1 MSPVVALVNCKV
13 RDVQVIS
20 LPGTLVIRQV
30 SPFDQV
36 VIRPLLIHTGR
47 DMHTVFKL
55 LLTAHFNLN
64 GPKTIS
70 CFALNEKL

>member
-47 DMHTVFKL
+47 ENAYSF
-55 LLTAHFNLN
+55 
-64 GPKTIS
+64 
-70 CFALNEKL
+70 